1 MKPLIIY
8 HAHCADG
15 FGAAWAAYQKFGADG
30 AEYLPL
36 GYKDSRVS
44 LSAFGG
50 ELTFPTEVAGR
61 DIYIFDFSFPGAVMK
76 HLILASSALYWR
88 DHHKTAFEA
97 ISQDPE
103 EVYQLV
109 DHAVGVDVLLHPN
122 KSGCVLAWE
131 LLHGDMSVPFFLR
144 LIEDRDLGR
153 LWKPEGAAYPAT
165 RDFNTGLRSE
175 PYTFENFDCAR
186 ECWVEIAD
194 TGKAMNRL
202 YDQQVADLVAN
213 RHTTKLGDWV
223 GFAVNCPGQF
233 ASDVGNALAELAGGI
248 GVTGFIDKDGI
259 VCVSLRSIGD
269 VDVSAIA
276 VQMGGG
282 GHRNAAGFKTQTVQI
297 SGDRVTFGAPNARA

>member
-15 FGAAWAAYQKFGADG
+15 FGAAWAAYRRFGADG
-30 AEYLPL
+30 AEYLPME
-36 GYKDSRVS
+36 YKDPRVS
-44 LSAFGG
+44 LSGFGG

-61 DIYIFDFSFPGAVMK
+61 DIYIFDFSFPRAVME
-76 HLILASSALYWR
+76 HLILTSSALYWR

-97 ISQDPE
+97 IERDPG
-103 EVYQLV
+103 EVYRHV
-109 DHAVGVDVLLHPN
+109 DHGAGVDVLLH
-122 KSGCVLAWE
+122 GGL
-131 LLHGDMSVPFFLR
+131 SVPFFLR

-153 LWKPEGAAYPAT
+153 LWKPGGAAYPAT

-175 PYTFENFDCAR
+175 PYTFENFDCA
-186 ECWVEIAD
+186 EQCWVEIAD
-194 TGKAMNRL
+194 TGRSMNRL
-202 YDQQVADLVAN
+202 YDRQVADLVAN
-213 RHTTKLGDWV
+213 RHTTKLGDWA

-233 ASDVGNALAELAGGI
+233 ASDVGNALALLAGGI
-248 GVTGFIDKDGI
+248 GVTWFVDKDGT

-282 GHRNAAGFKTQTVQI
+282 GHLNAAGFKTQTVQI
-297 SGDRVTFGAPNARA
+297 SGDRVTFGAPDACA